1 MRPVPWLGY
10 LTALYPNCLI
20 FRFHH
25 DIAAN
30 RIALHAISMGGTCT
44 GEHGIGIGKKKLLKT
59 QFGNE
64 GINMMRTIKDALDPL
79 NTMNPGTRKLL
90 KFYNWNNTS

>member
-1 MRPVPWLGY
+1 MGHVGDGNLHTNIY
-10 LTALYPNCLI
+10 VDPNAKHVENYG
-20 FRFHH
+20 FHH
-25 DIAAN
+25 DIAAK

-64 GINMMRTIKDALDPL
+64 GINMMRTIKDALDPF
-79 NTMNPGTRKLL
+79 NIMNPGTVI
-90 KFYNWNNTS
+90 N